1 MKYVSYNG
9 VPCFVGG
16 RSKLGYS
23 NSGFNSPGR
32 KVLLGFVN
40 INFLG
45 VYRDEGV
52 LWFVVWGHLNW
63 FKIDLSLSLL
73 KPVFFIFNRRERNR
87 FKANKTS
94 PSLSLKLQT
103 QYHLA
108 FYGFLSTNSSL
119 LTRGLLFLK
128 YQDSEFFFP
137 WHPPSFMIEL
147 TKHVHL
153 QCSRSFQTSQQ
164 EKEEERILGCCC
176 GHLSQERGDQTK
188 LLFSIPGML
197 WNVRL
202 SLHVEL

>member
-1 MKYVSYNG
+1 MFHFG
-9 VPCFVGG
+9 GG

-128 YQDSEFFFP
+128 YQDSEFYISMASTEF
-137 WHPPSFMIEL
+137 HDRINK
-147 TKHVHL
+147 T
-153 QCSRSFQTSQQ
+153 CSLAMFQKLPNQPTREGRGKDPRLLLRTSLSRKGWPDQTS
-164 EKEEERILGCCC
+164 L
-176 GHLSQERGDQTK
+176 
-188 LLFSIPGML
+188 
-197 WNVRL
+197 
-202 SLHVEL
+202 